1 MNRGQSHRTPIFSDF
16 PRNRYDALEQAERLL
31 RFKPS
36 EWEYFLK
43 ILQKAEGWLS
53 FTRGGIEIEWMH
65 HGENDTLQLSFIIS
79 TGHFETSAVYTFN
92 LQELAHLKNDT
103 QLGIEDC
110 ETE

>member
-1 MNRGQSHRTPIFSDF
+1 MKRGQSPRTSIFSDF
-16 PRNRYDALEQAERLL
+16 PQSRYDALEQAERLL

-43 ILQKAEGWLS
+43 ILEKAEGWLS

-65 HGENDTLQLSFIIS
+65 HRANDTLQLSFIIS
-79 TGHFETSAVYTFN
+79 SGHFETSAVYTFN
-92 LQELAHLKNDT
+92 LQELAHLKNNT